1 LPLLPLLPPPK
12 ALPLETGCEGLGLLA
27 NAAKADLG
35 RRRTS
40 RLSFSRKKVARV
52 GSSRV
57 CVLWLP
63 PSFFFEK
70 ERRRPTSRLVFT
82 PLPFTTLRDKMEPSM
97 SRQPSI
103 GSASFASQLDAHNKD
118 TAAGL
123 VSNAP
128 MDMLEIESQARVDSL
143 SRVSAA
149 GLFPVPQATQDID
162 TDDVDTGFDD
172 GHVDKLSEAYPTL
185 NSKSY
190 RQKDLYAER
199 HLLLEKAKEDPF
211 EQLESMASGI
221 EAQDEGETKAND
233 VATFNT
239 IVPMFSAARETPG
252 LRDFL
257 AKLFGSLD
265 AYYKSKERRAE
276 IDNELAILADLY
288 NTQEMEA
295 EMERLKARQE
305 ARKAALLTKGK
316 AKADKAMEK
325 EAKKQRTE

>member
-1 LPLLPLLPPPK
+1 
-12 ALPLETGCEGLGLLA
+12 
-27 NAAKADLG
+27 
-35 RRRTS
+35 
-40 RLSFSRKKVARV
+40 
-52 GSSRV
+52 
-57 CVLWLP
+57 
-63 PSFFFEK
+63 
-70 ERRRPTSRLVFT
+70 
-82 PLPFTTLRDKMEPSM
+82 M